1 MNVPRKYLKSSV
13 LAAAAVVGML
23 TVPRLAAAEET
34 LTFVW
39 HAGTC
44 ADAIVD
50 IAKDYPDKNVKIV
63 PALVPYGPEWH
74 NKIASEFAIKGDA
87 FDFAMWDSQSTAEFA
102 GGGHAASVNDIF
114 AKSQVLKPELFN
126 PASLSRYGEYPDGS
140 GKYWGLPVNQ
150 DAYGFM
156 YRKDLFEDPKE
167 KEAFKAKYGKDL
179 APPQTYQDAKEIAEF
194 FTRPDQGL
202 YGWGQ
207 MGGRD
212 YDFATT
218 ASNSFLWSFGGEL
231 YNPETNEVKGYL
243 NSPASV
249 DGVQAYVDMF
259 KYGPPGS
266 GNWGWDEVNA
276 AFQQGK
282 LAMAMQWYYFN
293 GSNADEKVNKF
304 AKSTGFGNLP
314 GAVGRDGK
322 FRRQFSVGG
331 QGMGINAYSKKIDTL
346 VKFMEWYFLPEQQKR
361 YAAVC
366 QTGLKSVLD
375 SPEWQ
380 NLNSY
385 NKHFAKALAY
395 TNDYWHLPEYA
406 VLLDQLQEEV
416 SNAISGKKTV
426 QQALDDAAERNE
438 QTLQAAGYEIK
449 RSESTPEVPDTVVA
463 PVGKDAVEPLSFD

>member
-1 MNVPRKYLKSSV
+1 M
-13 LAAAAVVGML
+13 AAVAASAL
-23 TVPRLAAAEET
+23 LAGAARAET

-44 ADAIVD
+44 ADALVE
-50 IAKDYPDKNVKIV
+50 IARDYPDSTVQIV
-63 PALVPYGPEWH
+63 PALVPYGPQWH
-74 NKIASEFAIKGDA
+74 AKIASEFAIKGDG

-102 GGGHAASVNDIF
+102 GGGHAYSVNEIF
-114 AKSQVLKPELFN
+114 AQSDYLDPSLFD
-126 PASLSRYGEYPDGS
+126 PASLARYGEYPDGS

-167 KEAFKAKYGKDL
+167 QEAFRAKYGYDL
-179 APPQTYQDAKEIAEF
+179 AVPDTYQQARDIAEF

-207 MGGRD
+207 MGGRE

-218 ASNSFLWSFGGEL
+218 ASNSFMWSFGGEL
-231 YNPETNEVKGYL
+231 YNPETFEVRGYL

-249 DGVQAYVDMF
+249 DGVQYYVDMF
-259 KYGPPGS
+259 KFGPPGS

-293 GSNADEKVNKF
+293 GSNSDPSVNKF
-304 AKSTGFGNLP
+304 AAQTGFGNLP
-314 GAVGRDGK
+314 GAIGRDGK

-331 QGMGINAYSKKIDTL
+331 QGMGINAYSKKIPTL
-346 VKFMEWYFLPEQQKR
+346 IKFMEWYFQPEQQKR

-375 SPEWQ
+375 SPEWKAV
-380 NLNSY
+380 NSY
-385 NKHFAKALAY
+385 NKHFAQALQY

-416 SNAISGKKTV
+416 SNAISGAKTV
-426 QQALDDAAERNE
+426 QQALDDAAEKHER
-438 QTLQAAGYEIK
+438 TLTRAGYKITRGET
-449 RSESTPEVPDTVVA
+449 TPEVPDQVIS
-463 PVGKDAVEPLSFD
+463 PVGMDKVTPIVVD

>member
-1 MNVPRKYLKSSV
+1 MTMKLGFKLSG
-13 LAAAAVVGML
+13 AAAAV
-23 TVPRLAAAEET
+23 LALFAAPGASQAETT

-50 IAKDYPDKNVKIV
+50 IARDYPDKNVKIV

-74 NKIASEFAIKGDA
+74 NKIASEFAIKGDG

-102 GGGHAASVNDIF
+102 GGGHAYSMNDIF
-114 AKSQVLKPELFN
+114 EKSSYLKKDLFD
-126 PASLSRYGEYPDGS
+126 PSSLARYGEYPDGS
-140 GKYWGLPVNQ
+140 GKYWGLPMNQ

-179 APPQTYQDAKEIAEF
+179 APPQTYQDAMQIAEF

-218 ASNSFLWSFGGEL
+218 ASNSFMWSFGGEL
-231 YNPETNEVKGYL
+231 YNPETFEVKGYL
-243 NSPASV
+243 NSPASI
-249 DGVQAYVDMF
+249 DGVKAYVDMF

-293 GSNADEKVNKF
+293 GSNSDPKVNKF
-304 AKSTGFGNLP
+304 AEQTGFGNLP

-331 QGMGINAYSKKIDTL
+331 QGMGINTYSKKIDELT
-346 VKFMEWYFLPEQQKR
+346 KFMEWYFQPEQQKR

-426 QQALDDAAERNE
+426 EQALADAADRHEK
-438 QTLQAAGYEIK
+438 TLEAAGYEIK
-449 RSESTPEVPDTVVA
+449 RSDATPEVPDQVIA
-463 PVGKDAVEPLSFD
+463 PVGKDQVEALPFD

>member
-1 MNVPRKYLKSSV
+1 MTKKLGFKLSG
-13 LAAAAVVGML
+13 AAAAV
-23 TVPRLAAAEET
+23 LALFAAPGASEAETT

-74 NKIASEFAIKGDA
+74 NKIASEFAIKGDG

-102 GGGHAASVNDIF
+102 GGGHAYSMNDIF
-114 AKSQVLKPELFN
+114 EKSSYLKKELFD
-126 PASLSRYGEYPDGS
+126 PSSLARYGEYPDGS
-140 GKYWGLPVNQ
+140 GKYWGLPMNQ

-179 APPQTYQDAKEIAEF
+179 APPQTYQDAMQIAEF

-218 ASNSFLWSFGGEL
+218 ASNSFMWSFGGEL
-231 YNPETNEVKGYL
+231 YNPETFEVKGYL
-243 NSPASV
+243 NSPASI
-249 DGVQAYVDMF
+249 DGVKAYVDMF

-293 GSNADEKVNKF
+293 GSNSDPKVNKF
-304 AKSTGFGNLP
+304 AESTGFGNLP

-331 QGMGINAYSKKIDTL
+331 QGMGINAYSKKVDELT
-346 VKFMEWYFLPEQQKR
+346 KFMEWYFQPEQQKR

-426 QQALDDAAERNE
+426 EQALADAADRNE
-438 QTLQAAGYEIK
+438 KTLEAAGYEIK
-449 RSESTPEVPDTVVA
+449 RGDSAPEVPDQVIA
-463 PVGKDAVEPLSFD
+463 PVGKDQVEALPFD

>member
-1 MNVPRKYLKSSV
+1 MTKKLGFKLSG
-13 LAAAAVVGML
+13 AAAAV
-23 TVPRLAAAEET
+23 LALFAAPGASEAETT

-74 NKIASEFAIKGDA
+74 NKIASEFAIKGDG

-102 GGGHAASVNDIF
+102 GGGHAYSMNDIF
-114 AKSQVLKPELFN
+114 EKSSYLKKELFD
-126 PASLSRYGEYPDGS
+126 PSSLARYGEYPDGS
-140 GKYWGLPVNQ
+140 GKYWGLPMNQ

-179 APPQTYQDAKEIAEF
+179 APPQTYQDAMQIAEF

-218 ASNSFLWSFGGEL
+218 ASNSFMWSFGGEL
-231 YNPETNEVKGYL
+231 YNPETFEVKGYL
-243 NSPASV
+243 NSPASI
-249 DGVQAYVDMF
+249 DGVKAYVDMF

-293 GSNADEKVNKF
+293 GSNSDPKVNKF
-304 AKSTGFGNLP
+304 AESTGFGNLP

-331 QGMGINAYSKKIDTL
+331 QGMGINAYSKKVDELT
-346 VKFMEWYFLPEQQKR
+346 KFMEWYFQPEQQKR

-426 QQALDDAAERNE
+426 EQALADAAARNE
-438 QTLQAAGYEIK
+438 KTLEAAGYEIK
-449 RSESTPEVPDTVVA
+449 RGDSAPEVPDQVIA
-463 PVGKDAVEPLSFD
+463 PVGKDQVEALPFD

>member
-1 MNVPRKYLKSSV
+1 MIRTRRARLLSTACLMGASC
-13 LAAAAVVGML
+13 LALPHTAGAQTELV
-23 TVPRLAAAEET
+23 
-34 LTFVW
+34 FVW

-44 ADAIVD
+44 ADTFVE
-50 IAKDYPDKNVKIV
+50 IARDYPNQSVRIT

-74 NKIASEFAIKGDA
+74 NKIASEFAIKGDG

-102 GGGHAASVNDIF
+102 GGGHAVLFNDIF
-114 AKSQVLKPELFN
+114 ERSDALSPDLFS
-126 PASLSRYGEYPDGS
+126 PAALAQYGEYPDGS
-140 GKYWGLPVNQ
+140 GQFWGLPVNM

-156 YRKDLFEDPKE
+156 YRKDLFENPDE
-167 KEAFKAKYGKDL
+167 QTAFRERYGYDL
-179 APPQTYQDAKEIAEF
+179 APPQTYQEARDMAEF

-231 YNPETNEVKGYL
+231 YNPDTFEVKGYL
-243 NSPASV
+243 DSPASI

-259 KYGPPGS
+259 QFGPPGS

-276 AFQQGK
+276 AYQQGS
-282 LAMAMQWYYFN
+282 LAMAMQWYYFH
-293 GSNADEKVNKF
+293 GSNADPAVNPY
-304 AKSTGFGNLP
+304 AEVTGFGNLP
-314 GAVGRDGK
+314 GAIGRDGK

-331 QGMGINAYSKKIDTL
+331 QGMGLNVYSGKL
-346 VKFMEWYFLPEQQKR
+346 EEMVSFMEWYFQPEQQQR

-366 QTGLKSVLD
+366 QTGLRSVIA

-380 NLNSY
+380 GLNSY
-385 NKHFAKALAY
+385 NKHFALAFEY

-406 VLLDQLQEEV
+406 IMLDELQEEV
-416 SNAISGKKTV
+416 SNAISGRKSV
-426 QQALDDAAERNE
+426 AQALADAAERNE
-438 QTLQAAGYEIK
+438 RTLMMAGYEIT
-449 RSESTPEVPDTVVA
+449 RTDDIPEVPDQIIT
-463 PVGKDAVEPLSFD
+463 PVGMDEVVPLPFD

>member
-1 MNVPRKYLKSSV
+1 MFKFKSLLIAGFLLVLWTSLS
-13 LAAAAVVGML
+13 LAA
-23 TVPRLAAAEET
+23 ET

-74 NKIASEFAIKGDA
+74 NKIASEFAIKGDG

-102 GGGHAASVNDIF
+102 GAGHAYSINKVFEQSD
-114 AKSQVLKPELFN
+114 VLSADLFE
-126 PASLSRYGEYPDGS
+126 PASLARYGEYPDGS
-140 GKYWGLPVNQ
+140 GQYWGLPVNQ

-156 YRKDLFEDPKE
+156 YRKDLFEDPAE
-167 KEAFKAKYGKDL
+167 KEAFQKKYGYEL
-179 APPQTYQDAKEIAEF
+179 AVPQTYQQARDIAEF
-194 FTRPDQGL
+194 FTRPEKGL

-207 MGGRD
+207 MGGRE

-218 ASNSFLWSFGGEL
+218 ASNSFMWSFGGEL
-231 YNPETNEVKGYL
+231 YNPETYEVQGYL

-249 DGVQAYVDMF
+249 DGVQFYVDMF
-259 KYGPPGS
+259 KFGPPGS

-276 AFQQGK
+276 AFQQGQ

-293 GSNADEKVNKF
+293 SSNADPKVSKF
-304 AKSTGFGNLP
+304 ANVTGFGNLP

-331 QGMGINAYSKKIDTL
+331 QGMGINTYSKKIPTL
-346 VKFMEWYFLPEQQKR
+346 IKFMEWYFQPEQQMR
-361 YAAVC
+361 YARIC
-366 QTGLKSVLD
+366 QTGLKEVLD
-375 SPEWQ
+375 NPEWQ
-380 NLNSY
+380 GLNAY
-385 NKHFAKALAY
+385 NKYFTTALKY
-395 TNDYWHLPEYA
+395 TNDYWHLPEYPI
-406 VLLDQLQEEV
+406 LLDQLQEEV

-426 QQALDDAAERNE
+426 KQALDDAARKHER
-438 QTLQAAGYEIK
+438 TLQRAGYKIK
-449 RSESTPEVPDTVVA
+449 RSSNIPEVPDQIISPCGQDKVV
-463 PVGKDAVEPLSFD
+463 PLPAG